1 MTGRAWWLVA
11 LLLAAAPGA
20 AHAQIFFAERPD
32 PAFTLGTLFVR
43 ASVSPALGPVPVDVM
58 FSLVVPSTQTA
69 ASIEQ
74 DLYLLWPGEALGDAT
89 LGSTADAALE
99 KDITD
104 RGFTVIGGG
113 RLPLTARNLYEVGP
127 SRSAERL
134 PGGAPF
140 VTFVREGGPLGL
152 SSPATWIRIPWNP
165 TFANRV
171 YLIDL
176 RVLAKGLIKDKPGTW
191 FEHTFTGPRHR
202 LALSF
207 NEIRHRAVFPMYFQ
221 HRDRVVKLADDPA
234 QLIINFADSE
244 HLKIDELAPP
254 SARRQLS
261 ESLETTETV
270 SMFLDRSEGLQ
281 PQVLTVQFGYFSG
294 LQSWAPL
301 LIPALFFALGNGAGV
316 VARSV
321 AERLTKRWR
330 GRVEIGP
337 VKESPRVRTRGV
349 VLDADTLRRIVPGV
363 TTHDDVL
370 RLCGT
375 HVEEVSRLATPDR
388 RTLVYRGRR
397 IIPRRRRALP
407 FLATVE
413 HWDAEDHEVD
423 IELERGVVRDV
434 QARVRRSRLS
444 APEPP

>member
-11 LLLAAAPGA
+11 LLLGAAPGA
-20 AHAQIFFAERPD
+20 AHAQIFFGERAS
-32 PAFTLGTLFVR
+32 PAFTLGPLFVR
-43 ASVSPALGPVPVDVM
+43 ASVEPALGPVPVDVM
-58 FSLVVPSTQTA
+58 FSLVVPPTQTGVG
-69 ASIEQ
+69 IEQ
-74 DLYLLWPGEALGDAT
+74 DLYLLWPGEALADAT
-89 LGSTADAALE
+89 LGATDAALE
-99 KDITD
+99 KDVTD

-113 RLPLTARNLYEVGP
+113 RLALSARNLYELGRP
-127 SRSAERL
+127 AAEPL

-165 TFANRV
+165 KLANRV

-176 RVLAKGLIKDKPGTW
+176 HIRARGLIKDKPGTW
-191 FEHTFTGPRHR
+191 LEHTFSGPRHR

-207 NEIRHRAVFPMYFQ
+207 NEIRNRAVFPMYFQ
-221 HRDRVVKLADDPA
+221 HRDQVVKLADDPA
-234 QLIINFADSE
+234 QLIVNFADAE
-244 HLKIDELAPP
+244 HLKIDEMSPP
-254 SARRQLS
+254 SARRQRS

-281 PQVLTVQFGYFSG
+281 PQVLSVQFGYFTR
-294 LQSWAPL
+294 LQSWAPV

-316 VARSV
+316 ILRNV
-321 AERLTKRWR
+321 AERVSKRWV
-330 GRVEIGP
+330 GRVEFGP
-337 VKESPRVRTRGV
+337 VKEAPRVRTRGV

-370 RLCGT
+370 RLCGR
-375 HVEEVSRLATPDR
+375 HVEELSRLTTPDR

-397 IIPRRRRALP
+397 IIPRRRRALAW
-407 FLATVE
+407 LATVE
-413 HWDAEDHEVD
+413 HWDLEEHEID

-434 QARVRRSRLS
+434 QTRVRRSRLS
-444 APEPP
+444 APESL